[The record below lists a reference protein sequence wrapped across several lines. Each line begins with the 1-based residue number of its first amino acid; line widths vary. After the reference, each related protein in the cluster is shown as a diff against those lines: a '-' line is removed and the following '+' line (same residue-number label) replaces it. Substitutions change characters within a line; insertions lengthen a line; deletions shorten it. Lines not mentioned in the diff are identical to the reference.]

1 MHSLVRFGLAAAVV
15 ACLVSAAVGQAPTQ
29 KEQPKMD
36 VPQLTISNDVLKLTL
51 YLPDAEKGYYRGT
64 RFDWS
69 GMIAR
74 AELGGRTVFGP
85 FRAKFDPTLHDHV
98 VGPAEEFDID
108 GPAGYA
114 EAKVGEPF
122 MKIGVGLIEKVREDK
137 YGFWNRYKLAKP
149 GPWKVASGKDWVRFE
164 QELALGGYGYVY
176 TKRITLKGPSFTLAH
191 TLRNTGT
198 KAIDT
203 VTYCHNFTIID
214 DEPVGPSY
222 RVVLPF
228 KAGLGPNSKPAEA
241 EVKDG
246 AIAFKGVVKGSVMLF
261 LDGLAGGAA
270 DNAATIENTRTGT
283 ALKLKGD
290 RPLVKYNFYAEK
302 TAACP
307 EPFVRLRVE
316 PGKQEEWAT
325 EYTIMAGPKSA
336 Q

>member
-1 MHSLVRFGLAAAVV
+1 MHSLRRFGLAAAALV
-15 ACLVSAAVGQAPTQ
+15 CLVSAAVGQAPTQ

-36 VPQLTISNDVLKLTL
+36 VPQLTISNDVLRLAL

-74 AELGGRTVFGP
+74 AEFQGRTVFGP
-85 FRAKFDPTLHDHV
+85 FRTKFEPALHDHV

-108 GPAGYA
+108 GPASYA

-122 MKIGVGLIEKVREDK
+122 MKIGVGLIEKVQEDK

-149 GPWKVASGKDWVRFE
+149 GPWKVTSGKDWVQFE

-176 TKRITLKGPSFTLAH
+176 TKRIALNGPSFTLAH

-198 KAIDT
+198 KPLDT
-203 VTYCHNFTIID
+203 VTYGHNFTIID

-241 EVKDG
+241 EVKEG
-246 AIAFKGVVKGSVMLF
+246 AIVFRDAVKGPVMLF

-290 RPLVKYNFYAEK
+290 RPLVKYNFYAER

-307 EPFVRLRVE
+307 EPFVRLHAE
-316 PGKQEEWAT
+316 PGKQEAWAT
-325 EYTIMAGPKSA
+325 EYTVTAERK
-336 Q
+336 